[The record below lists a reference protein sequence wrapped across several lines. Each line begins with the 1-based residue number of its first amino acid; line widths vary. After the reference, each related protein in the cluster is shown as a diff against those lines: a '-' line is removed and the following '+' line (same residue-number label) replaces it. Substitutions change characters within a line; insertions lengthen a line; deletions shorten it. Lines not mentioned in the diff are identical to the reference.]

1 MSIYPLSPFRARAR
15 SGYRW
20 LSVKEWGLL
29 SPRPVPIQAVR
40 CAYVDQ
46 LHSMRFQ
53 SQVLEP
59 SSEYRF
65 EQEVRAANMIIT
77 TAQIVIAPD
86 TIIPAVIALL
96 P

>member
-1 MSIYPLSPFRARAR
+1 
-15 SGYRW
+15 
-20 LSVKEWGLL
+20 
-29 SPRPVPIQAVR
+29 
-40 CAYVDQ
+40 
-46 LHSMRFQ
+46 MRFQ

-65 EQEVRAANMIIT
+65 EQEVRAANMIT